1 MYTSDLSDVEDKKT
15 KTNNHKNQ
23 KKRKDISL
31 SKNTFEQL
39 SKQTFYYTI
48 QYLYIPNE
56 VFLVLKWN
64 LYLSETNDKLNLKLS
79 IIINNKVNKLY
90 TKLMYVQLQS
100 PFILD

>member
-48 QYLYIPNE
+48 
-56 VFLVLKWN
+56 
-64 LYLSETNDKLNLKLS
+64 
-79 IIINNKVNKLY
+79 
-90 TKLMYVQLQS
+90 
-100 PFILD
+100 